1 MNEEFA
7 LFPESASTAAPMV
20 DGLYVFLVLL
30 SAVLTIAIAATIVY
44 FAVKYRGGSAAF
56 RGGGGVSTWVE
67 ITWLV
72 APLPILLLIFLWG
85 AKAAFYLHR
94 VPDDAMSIDVVAK
107 QWMWKFQHAS
117 GQREIDTLH
126 VPIGRPVRLRMIS
139 QDVIHSFF
147 VPAFRVKQDVLPGK
161 YYETWFEATKPGEY
175 RLYCAEY
182 CGTNHSRMKG
192 VVIAMEP
199 SDFED
204 WLGGEASDETPVVA
218 GQRLFEQMRCDTC
231 HRGGGPQQ
239 RGPAL
244 EGLFRKQVP
253 LKSGENVLADEAYLR
268 ESILR
273 PAAKVVAGYEP
284 IMPAFEGQIDEE
296 GILAL
301 IAYIKSL
308 GGDVSEQPSDGG
320 ATPAEGGV
328 VP

>member
-7 LFPESASTAAPMV
+7 LFPESASTAAPIV
-20 DGLYVFLVLL
+20 DGLYTFLVLL
-30 SAVLTIAIAATIVY
+30 SAVLTIGVAAVIIY
-44 FAVKYRGGSAAF
+44 FAIKYRGGSAAF
-56 RGGGGVSTWVE
+56 RGGGGVKTWVE
-67 ITWLV
+67 VTWLV

-85 AKAAFYLHR
+85 AKAAFYMHR
-94 VPDDAMSIDVVAK
+94 VPDDAMQIDVVAK

-126 VPIGRPVRLRMIS
+126 VPVGRPVRMRMIS

-192 VVIAMEP
+192 VVVAMTP
-199 SDFED
+199 TDFED
-204 WLGGEASDETPVVA
+204 WLSGETADETPVIA

-231 HRGGGPQQ
+231 HRGGGQQ
-239 RGPAL
+239 SRGPAL
-244 EGLFRKQVP
+244 EALFRKQVP
-253 LKSGENVLADEAYLR
+253 LVSGENVLADEAYLR

-284 IMPAFEGQIDEE
+284 IMPAFEEQIDEE
-296 GILAL
+296 GILSL

-308 GGDVSEQPSDGG
+308 GSDAPGP
-320 ATPAEGGV
+320 TPQVEEEG
-328 VP
+328 PTP